1 MRIEVIDYPIFMKI
15 GCFRHERLHG
25 QEVLVTIFADL
36 SKQKNPGMGDDLSN
50 TIDYGDLIR
59 MLDQVLKD
67 REFKL
72 IESAVNLV
80 GLSFM
85 NSFSGIARLDVVIEK
100 PVLPGSMAK
109 SGRIRIF
116 ESFDQAKVNELND
129 ARL

>member
-1 MRIEVIDYPIFMKI
+1 MRIEVIEYPVFMKI

-25 QEVLVTIFADL
+25 QEVLVTVFAEL
-36 SKQKNPGMGDDLSN
+36 AKNKNPGLVDDLS
-50 TIDYGDLIR
+50 TTVDYGDLIR

-80 GLSFM
+80 GNSFM
-85 NSFSGIARLDVVIEK
+85 SGFSTIVRLEVIIEK

-109 SGRIRIF
+109 SGRIRVR
-116 ESFDQAKVNELND
+116 ESFDQQSD
-129 ARL
+129 